1 MENNNYKKLI
11 GQLYKSGNYK
21 TFQESLIKTNKPNI
35 FEILKIVRREVETHS
50 NFLAWIFDPIKNHGL
65 GDIFLV
71 KFLSSCT
78 GRDNKE
84 FLNKIKRIETEYS
97 GDKHKESGS
106 IDILLELQD
115 LVVCI
120 ENKIDHQETPGQLK
134 TYKKII
140 EKNFPK
146 KEHLYIYLTIDGVEP
161 DDLKELFIPL
171 SYKLIFEIL
180 SEIKKDKKLNVD
192 LEVRVYLEA
201 YIEILEQHI
210 LKLYDVEKLAS
221 KVYKENFEVLEYI
234 IDLPEDNEIKNN
246 FINDNEEFF
255 KKINLKNK
263 INMLKSYFSDTL
275 QDALR
280 QKGFLLRDSNNT
292 FVRFTTTKIEHY
304 IYFNKKNDWG
314 PKYDSFLFELVL
326 RPENDLI
333 RFKSTIGVCDD
344 VYDRDRLNEIIEN
357 MKDFDDFITGE
368 SKGKSYSNHHSKPFP
383 FDFVSI
389 FQLDEF
395 ELNNEINKILDNI
408 SKVIKEYE
416 IYFEKNKLE
425 LLDLKSVRR

>member
-1 MENNNYKKLI
+1 
-11 GQLYKSGNYK
+11 
-21 TFQESLIKTNKPNI
+21 I

-106 IDILLELQD
+106 IDILLELED

-280 QKGFLLRDSNNT
+280 QKGFLLRD
-292 FVRFTTTKIEHY
+292 
-304 IYFNKKNDWG
+304 
-314 PKYDSFLFELVL
+314 
-326 RPENDLI
+326 
-333 RFKSTIGVCDD
+333 
-344 VYDRDRLNEIIEN
+344 
-357 MKDFDDFITGE
+357 
-368 SKGKSYSNHHSKPFP
+368 
-383 FDFVSI
+383 
-389 FQLDEF
+389 
-395 ELNNEINKILDNI
+395 
-408 SKVIKEYE
+408 
-416 IYFEKNKLE
+416 
-425 LLDLKSVRR
+425 